1 MIKKRFDRFL
11 LIVSLLSLLYSCSPP
26 ALKPLFRSAD
36 DKISDTLRTVR
47 QINGNAGAY
56 TPYRIQPE
64 DRLNIRNSTYE
75 QIAEGGNESGGGS
88 VSGRGSSS
96 AGFRVEA
103 DGFVNLPAIG
113 RVNVLGLTR
122 KEATDKISRLYKDS
136 LLTDKSVI
144 DVSVLDP
151 RVTILGE
158 VANQGTYYLD
168 RENVSA
174 VEILGMAGGL
184 TQHGDPRSMKIV
196 RGDKANP
203 EVIYVNLQSMQSLAA
218 QSITVQNKDIIYIG
232 SDKRF
237 RDYEKK
243 QSSFSVF
250 QSLLLLVSTGLVIYT
265 SVFK

>member
-1 MIKKRFDRFL
+1 MIPKRFDRFL
-11 LIVSLLSLLYSCSPP
+11 LIVSLLSFFYSCSPP

-36 DKISDTLRTVR
+36 DRISDTLQTVR
-47 QINGNAGAY
+47 QVNGNPDLYAA
-56 TPYRIQPE
+56 YRIQPE
-64 DRLNIRNSTYE
+64 DRLSIRNATYKL
-75 QIAEGGNESGGGS
+75 IAEGGNESAGGS
-88 VSGRGSSS
+88 ISGRSSSS

-103 DGFVNLPAIG
+103 DGFVSLPVIG

-122 KEATDKISRLYKDS
+122 KEATDKIAQLYKDS
-136 LLTDKSVI
+136 LLTDQSVI
-144 DVSVLDP
+144 EVSVLDP

-196 RGDKANP
+196 RGNKANP
-203 EVIYVNLQSMQSLAA
+203 QVIYVNLQNMQSLAS
-218 QSITVQNKDIIYIG
+218 QNVTVQNKDIIYIG
-232 SDKRF
+232 PDKRF
-237 RDYEKK
+237 REYEKK

-265 SVFK
+265 TVFK